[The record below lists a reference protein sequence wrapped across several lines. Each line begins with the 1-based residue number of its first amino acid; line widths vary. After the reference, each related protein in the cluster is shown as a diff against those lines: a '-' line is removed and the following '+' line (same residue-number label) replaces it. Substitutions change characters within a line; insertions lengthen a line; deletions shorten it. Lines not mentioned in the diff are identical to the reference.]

1 MRSVR
6 IGCSHGKVFFSKV
19 IVEDMR
25 TRESSEN
32 GI

>member
-6 IGCSHGKVFFSKV
+6 IGYPHGKVFFSKV
-19 IVEDMR
+19 IVEDMC